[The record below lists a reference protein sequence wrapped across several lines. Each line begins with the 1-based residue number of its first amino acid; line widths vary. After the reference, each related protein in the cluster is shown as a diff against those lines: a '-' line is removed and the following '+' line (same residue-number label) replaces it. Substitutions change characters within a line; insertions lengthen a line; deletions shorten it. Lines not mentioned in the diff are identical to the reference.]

1 MPKMFLHAPKGAF
14 TPEARARVAAELTE
28 LGMACER
35 LIDTPQIRAGIW
47 VYFVEHA
54 PDTVFR
60 AGRQAAEPIMS
71 LKVYALKGGFNAET
85 KTRMVAEATA
95 ILGKYSKTDHGEVPA
110 YIGILEVPE
119 RELGHVRPTGSPG
132 GDADQGMIRDRRI
145 VEYGAYHTV
154 APLKEDLAGAGGD
167 QSRLPVPSGAVFWR
181 ARDGGADRAR
191 GALARVRLYVEF
203 GSLLFPHAGRC
214 NGI

>member
-1 MPKMFLHAPKGAF
+1 MFLHAPQGAF
-14 TPEARARVAAELTE
+14 TAEARARVAAELTE

-85 KTRMVAEATA
+85 KTRMVGRRRRSSAD
-95 ILGKYSKTDHGEVPA
+95 IPRPPA
-110 YIGILEVPE
+110 V
-119 RELGHVRPTGSPG
+119 RFRPTS
-132 GDADQGMIRDRRI
+132 
-145 VEYGAYHTV
+145 
-154 APLKEDLAGAGGD
+154 
-167 QSRLPVPSGAVFWR
+167 
-181 ARDGGADRAR
+181 
-191 GALARVRLYVEF
+191 
-203 GSLLFPHAGRC
+203 
-214 NGI
+214 

>member
-1 MPKMFLHAPKGAF
+1 MPKMFLHAPQGAF
-14 TPEARARVAAELTE
+14 TAEARARVAAELTE

-85 KTRMVAEATA
+85 KTRMVAEGTA
-95 ILGKYSKTDHGEVPA
+95 ILGKYSKTDGGAGAGLRRHPRGPR
-110 YIGILEVPE
+110 
-119 RELGHVRPTGSPG
+119 RELGHVWPTGSPG
-132 GDADQGMIRDRRI
+132 GDAGQGMI
-145 VEYGAYHTV
+145 
-154 APLKEDLAGAGGD
+154 
-167 QSRLPVPSGAVFWR
+167 
-181 ARDGGADRAR
+181 
-191 GALARVRLYVEF
+191 
-203 GSLLFPHAGRC
+203 
-214 NGI
+214 

>member
-1 MPKMFLHAPKGAF
+1 MPKMFLHAPQGAF
-14 TPEARARVAAELTE
+14 TAEARASVAAELTE

-60 AGRQAAEPIMS
+60 AGRQAADPTMS

-95 ILGKYSKTDHGEVPA
+95 ILGKYSKTDSGQVPA
-110 YIGILEVPE
+110 YVGIIEVPE
-119 RELGHVRPTGSPG
+119 EKW
-132 GDADQGMIRDRRI
+132 GM
-145 VEYGAYHTV
+145 YGQQVH
-154 APLKEDLAGAGGD
+154 LAAM
-167 QSRLPVPSGAVFWR
+167 QIKA
-181 ARDGGADRAR
+181 
-191 GALARVRLYVEF
+191 
-203 GSLLFPHAGRC
+203 
-214 NGI
+214 

>member
-1 MPKMFLHAPKGAF
+1 MPKMFLHAPQGAF
-14 TPEARARVAAELTE
+14 TAEARARVAAELSE

-60 AGRQAAEPIMS
+60 AGRQAAEPTMS

-95 ILGKYSKTDHGEVPA
+95 ILGKYSKTDRGQVPA
-110 YIGILEVPE
+110 YVGILEVPE
-119 RELGHVRPTGSPG
+119 ERTGACMSNRSTWRRCRSRHDLSETLG
-132 GDADQGMIRDRRI
+132 RI
-145 VEYGAYHTV
+145 GRT
-154 APLKEDLAGAGGD
+154 LAGNNRVEDRHLSIRRRPPGSQAGTASHSKGEPRSGSAASARMT
-167 QSRLPVPSGAVFWR
+167 SRLSK
-181 ARDGGADRAR
+181 
-191 GALARVRLYVEF
+191 
-203 GSLLFPHAGRC
+203 
-214 NGI
+214 

>member
-1 MPKMFLHAPKGAF
+1 VPKMFLHAPQGAF
-14 TPEARARVAAELTE
+14 TAEARARVAAELTE

-85 KTRMVAEATA
+85 KTRMVARGNRDPRQIFQDRPRPGAG
-95 ILGKYSKTDHGEVPA
+95 LRRHHRGPR
-110 YIGILEVPE
+110 
-119 RELGHVRPTGSPG
+119 RELGHVWPTGSPG
-132 GDADQGMIRDRRI
+132 GDADQGMI
-145 VEYGAYHTV
+145 
-154 APLKEDLAGAGGD
+154 
-167 QSRLPVPSGAVFWR
+167 
-181 ARDGGADRAR
+181 
-191 GALARVRLYVEF
+191 
-203 GSLLFPHAGRC
+203 
-214 NGI
+214 

>member
-1 MPKMFLHAPKGAF
+1 VPKMFLHAPQGAF
-14 TPEARARVAAELTE
+14 TAEARARVAAELTE

-95 ILGKYSKTDHGEVPA
+95 ILGNIPTPTAG
-110 YIGILEVPE
+110 
-119 RELGHVRPTGSPG
+119 RRRPTSASSRSPKRTG
-132 GDADQGMIRDRRI
+132 ACMANRFTWRRCRSR
-145 VEYGAYHTV
+145 H
-154 APLKEDLAGAGGD
+154 DLS
-167 QSRLPVPSGAVFWR
+167 QT
-181 ARDGGADRAR
+181 
-191 GALARVRLYVEF
+191 
-203 GSLLFPHAGRC
+203 
-214 NGI
+214 

>member
-1 MPKMFLHAPKGAF
+1 VPKMFRHAPQGAF
-14 TPEARARVAAELTE
+14 TAEARARVAAELSE

-95 ILGKYSKTDHGEVPA
+95 ILGKYSNTDSGQVPA
-110 YIGILEVPE
+110 YVGIPEVPE
-119 RELGHVRPTGSPG
+119 ENWGMYGRQVHLAASRSRHDLIHAAAPRSGRSGRKSTVRKPSPAMTAPT
-132 GDADQGMIRDRRI
+132 
-145 VEYGAYHTV
+145 V
-154 APLKEDLAGAGGD
+154 K
-167 QSRLPVPSGAVFWR
+167 
-181 ARDGGADRAR
+181 
-191 GALARVRLYVEF
+191 ALASPAR
-203 GSLLFPHAGRC
+203 
-214 NGI
+214 

>member
-1 MPKMFLHAPKGAF
+1 VPKMFLHAPQGAF
-14 TPEARARVAAELTE
+14 TAEARARVAAELTE

-85 KTRMVAEATA
+85 KTRMVTEATA
-95 ILGKYSKTDHGEVPA
+95 ILGKCSKTDRGQVPA
-110 YIGILEVPE
+110 YVGILEVPK
-119 RELGHVRPTGSPG
+119 RTGACMASRFTWRRCRPR
-132 GDADQGMIRDRRI
+132 RDLSETSRTSRATEFPHTCKRR
-145 VEYGAYHTV
+145 
-154 APLKEDLAGAGGD
+154 
-167 QSRLPVPSGAVFWR
+167 RLSGPYRCPSGLGRPARSRHRHAQSSARPR
-181 ARDGGADRAR
+181 A
-191 GALARVRLYVEF
+191 
-203 GSLLFPHAGRC
+203 P
-214 NGI
+214 

>member
-14 TPEARARVAAELTE
+14 PAEARARVAAELTE

-47 VYFVEHA
+47 VYFVEHE

-60 AGRQAAEPIMS
+60 AGRQAADPIMS
-71 LKVYALKGGFNAET
+71 LKVYALRGGFNAET

-95 ILGKYSKTDHGEVPA
+95 ILGKYSKTDDGEVPA

-119 RELGHVRPTGSPG
+119 ENW
-132 GDADQGMIRDRRI
+132 GM
-145 VEYGAYHTV
+145 YGKQVHLEAMQI
-154 APLKEDLAGAGGD
+154 K
-167 QSRLPVPSGAVFWR
+167 S
-181 ARDGGADRAR
+181 
-191 GALARVRLYVEF
+191 
-203 GSLLFPHAGRC
+203 
-214 NGI
+214 

>member
-1 MPKMFLHAPKGAF
+1 MPKMFLHAPQGAF
-14 TPEARARVAAELTE
+14 TAEARARVAAELTE

-85 KTRMVAEATA
+85 KTRMVAEGTA
-95 ILGKYSKTDHGEVPA
+95 ILGKPTA
-110 YIGILEVPE
+110 A
-119 RELGHVRPTGSPG
+119 RCRPTSASSRSPKRTG
-132 GDADQGMIRDRRI
+132 ACMANRFTWRRCRSR
-145 VEYGAYHTV
+145 H
-154 APLKEDLAGAGGD
+154 DL
-167 QSRLPVPSGAVFWR
+167 RR
-181 ARDGGADRAR
+181 A
-191 GALARVRLYVEF
+191 
-203 GSLLFPHAGRC
+203 
-214 NGI
+214 